1 MEIDGRVF
9 LVCHPAVLDQSLT
22 QLLSYLVTNAGA
34 FSPIDLVVRVP
45 YYHILA
51 FTLPTAL

>member
-22 QLLSYLVTNAGA
+22 QLLSYLVTYAGPL
-34 FSPIDLVVRVP
+34 SPIRLVVGVSN
-45 YYHILA
+45 YHLLA
-51 FTLPTAL
+51 LTLPAAL